1 MLSTFNALLSDES
14 GATAVEYG
22 LLLALVALALIT
34 GAQLIGDEIARI
46 FNDVGATLQDKAG
59 TVNTGG

>member
-22 LLLALVALALIT
+22 LLLALIALALIA
-34 GAQLIGDEIARI
+34 GAQLVATEIDNI
-46 FNDVGATLQDKAG
+46 FTNVSTELKKHN
-59 TVNTGG
+59 TPNTGA

>member
-22 LLLALVALALIT
+22 LLLALIALALIA
-34 GAQLIGDEIARI
+34 GAQLVATEIDNI
-46 FNDVGATLQDKAG
+46 FTNVGTELGKHNKP
-59 TVNTGG
+59 NTGA

>member
-22 LLLALVALALIT
+22 LLLALIALALIA
-34 GAQLIGDEIARI
+34 GAQLVATEIDNI
-46 FNDVGATLQDKAG
+46 FTNVSTELQKHNKP
-59 TVNTGG
+59 NTGA